1 MSGVNYGELLQN
13 ATFTTRKG
21 ILPEGTYTA
30 EIKEA
35 EVKTT
40 ANGNPKIATTFVVV
54 EGEEAGRKVFNDIV
68 TPREGTDE
76 KARKA
81 AGIFFD
87 KLFALGLSPEFV
99 RTVQTNEQLAN
110 AILGK
115 RADIVVYHDEWNNK
129 TRAKVRYINPPSVP
143 AQAAGPIPAAGF
155 TPPAAATSPG
165 AFTPA
170 AAPAPPTVNP
180 TPPAPPTGFQAPPIG
195 TLMAPPAP
203 PAAPVAAAPAAP
215 EAAVPAAPP
224 VAPPVAPPAPPV
236 APPVAPVASPT
247 DPQQQA
253 AEPLPQGGPA
263 YLATPE
269 NQPSPVDF

>member
-203 PAAPVAAAPAAP
+203 PAAP
-215 EAAVPAAPP
+215 AAPP
-224 VAPPVAPPAPPV
+224 VDA
-236 APPVAPVASPT
+236 
-247 DPQQQA
+247 QQQSTNDGA
-253 AEPLPQGGPA
+253 AAVAAAVPQP
-263 YLATPE
+263 
-269 NQPSPVDF
+269 QPQPQPVDF

>member
-13 ATFTTRKG
+13 ATFTTRG
-21 ILPEGTYTA
+21 GLLPEGTYTA
-30 EIKEA
+30 EIKES

-68 TPREGTDE
+68 TPREGTDD

-87 KLFALGLSPEFV
+87 KLFALGLSREFV
-99 RTVQTNEQLAN
+99 QTIQTNEQLAN
-110 AILGK
+110 ALLGK
-115 RADIVVYHDEWNNK
+115 RADIVVYHDEWNGK
-129 TRAKVRYINPPSVP
+129 KRAKVRYINPPSVP
-143 AQAAGPIPAAGF
+143 APAAGPIPVAGPIPTAGF

-170 AAPAPPTVNP
+170 AAPAPAAVSP

-203 PAAPVAAAPAAP
+203 PAAP
-215 EAAVPAAPP
+215 AAPP
-224 VAPPVAPPAPPV
+224 VDA
-236 APPVAPVASPT
+236 
-247 DPQQQA
+247 QQQSTNDGA
-253 AEPLPQGGPA
+253 AAVAAAVPQP
-263 YLATPE
+263 
-269 NQPSPVDF
+269 QPQPQPVDF